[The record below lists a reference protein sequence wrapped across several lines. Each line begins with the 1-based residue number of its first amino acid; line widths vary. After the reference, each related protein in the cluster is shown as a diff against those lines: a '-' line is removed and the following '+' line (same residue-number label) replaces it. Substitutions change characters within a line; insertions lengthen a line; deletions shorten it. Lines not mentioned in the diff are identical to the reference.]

1 MTENMDKRKEMEN
14 SEAKTELANRIAG
27 QSRRVAST
35 YQHIEDSVIR
45 AVRWFSSL
53 IDRSLFNRRY
63 SKFVSLILAILMY
76 AVVKCA

>member
-35 YQHIEDSVIR
+35 
-45 AVRWFSSL
+45 
-53 IDRSLFNRRY
+53 
-63 SKFVSLILAILMY
+63 
-76 AVVKCA
+76 